1 LSAVAAW
8 AVRHARAVLVVALLA
23 AVGAAVA
30 ATQLPTDAATDTL
43 VDSDTASYRATQ
55 EVRQE
60 FGEEPIVVLAEGDL
74 QRLILTANLGRFL
87 RLEGCL
93 SGKVPKGAEPIP
105 GPCAELAELEPVESV
120 VGPATFLNEAVIQI
134 DRQLRRLAA
143 TVPPAQ
149 FRELILQ
156 VAARYGITSTPSLSN
171 PNFLAAVVFD
181 LRKARGTPKARL
193 AYLFPNNH
201 STQII
206 LRLKP
211 DLSESE
217 RHRAI
222 EAIEAVVR
230 DPVAR
235 SECKFKGK
243 AERCFQPHG
252 GRFVI
257 SGVPVVVDA
266 VTRALKDA
274 LLVLL
279 GVALVVMAV
288 ALLLVF
294 RSRWRLLPLAI
305 ALMAA
310 ALTFGLFGL
319 VGGSLTMASIAV
331 LPILIG
337 LAVDYAIQLQA
348 RYDEAISLGASPGAD
363 AARLAAG
370 GGGPTIATA
379 CLATGAGFLALQ
391 LSPTPMVRSF
401 GLLLVVGIA
410 IAFALA
416 FVGGFAALSL
426 RGGAGA
432 PGTAPQGAGALGV
445 PPRAGF
451 FARGDDGRPRSWLG
465 RKRGRRATAGPP
477 TLPPQLQRLLAV
489 AQAYPQRVLAVGLA
503 LAVIGWGLGTQ
514 IETQTDIQKL
524 SPQSVDAVREL
535 NELQDVTG
543 VSGELDVQVSA
554 SDLTDP
560 ATIKWMADFKRRVL
574 EAGGFSGAN
583 ATCKTAEVCPGPALS
598 DFVTGGGLAASEST
612 ALTRRG
618 IRAALGQIPAYDLRQ
633 VATVDPETGLPAG
646 TALLG
651 FGIRAQSLDDQQA
664 LIDRIRG
671 EIGETGAKGGPPPG
685 VQVELAGLPVI
696 AASAASD
703 LSNSRYLLTLAGLIA
718 VALVLL
724 AVYRSWSRA
733 LIPLVPIVMATGWSA
748 LVLWLTRVPL
758 NPMSAALGALTI
770 AIATE
775 FSVIL
780 AARFRQERRAGR
792 GLEAALESAYTRTG
806 AAVLASGVTA
816 IAGFAVLIASDV
828 GMLRDFGFVTVI
840 DLTVAL
846 LGVLVALPATLA
858 WVEHLSSA
866 HGPKRGLRLPFSAR
880 RRAGEEGR

>member
-1 LSAVAAW
+1 MASIAAW
-8 AVRHARAVLVVALLA
+8 SVRHAKAILAICLFLALGAGVL
-23 AVGAAVA
+23 

-55 EVRQE
+55 EVRGE
-60 FGEEPIVVLAEGDL
+60 FGEEPIVILAEGDL

-93 SGKVPKGAEPIP
+93 SGNVPKGGEPIP
-105 GPCAELAELEPVESV
+105 GPCAELAELDPVRSV
-120 VGPATFLNEAVIQI
+120 IGPATFLNEAVIQI

-143 TVPPAQ
+143 TVPPER

-156 VAARYGITSTPSLSN
+156 VAAQYGITSTPSLSN
-171 PNFLAAVVFD
+171 PDFLAAVVFD
-181 LRKARGTPKARL
+181 LRKKRGTPKARL
-193 AYLFPNNH
+193 AYLFPNKGT
-201 STQII
+201 TQII
-206 LRLKP
+206 VRLKP
-211 DLSESE
+211 NLSESE

-235 SECKFKGK
+235 QKCEFKGEP
-243 AERCFQPHG
+243 ERCFELKG
-252 GRFVI
+252 GRYVI

-279 GVALVVMAV
+279 GVALVVMAL
-288 ALLLVF
+288 ALMLVF

-305 ALMAA
+305 ALGAA
-310 ALTFGLFGL
+310 AVTFGLFGL
-319 VGGSLTMASIAV
+319 LGGSLTMASIAV

-348 RYDEAISLGASPGAD
+348 RYDEAIALGAGPGAD
-363 AARLAAG
+363 AARLAAS
-370 GGGPTIATA
+370 GGGPAIATA

-401 GLLLVVGIA
+401 GLLLVFGIA
-410 IAFALA
+410 IAFGLA
-416 FVGGFAALSL
+416 FVVGFAALSL
-426 RGGAGA
+426 R
-432 PGTAPQGAGALGV
+432 QGAEATGL
-445 PPRAGF
+445 PTRAGF
-451 FARGDDGRPRSWLG
+451 FAWGGGGRPSLRVG
-465 RKRGRRATAGPP
+465 RKRGRRATPGDPS
-477 TLPPQLQRLLAV
+477 LPPLL
-489 AQAYPQRVLAVGLA
+489 QRVLAIGQGYPERVLGIGLA
-503 LAVIGWGLGTQ
+503 LAVIGWGVGTQ
-514 IETQTDIQKL
+514 IETQTDIQEL
-524 SPQSVDAVREL
+524 APQSIDAVREL
-535 NELQDVTG
+535 DELQEATG
-543 VSGELDVQVSA
+543 VSGEVDVRISA
-554 SDLTDP
+554 PDLTDP
-560 ATIKWMADFKRRVL
+560 ATIEWMADFKQRVL
-574 EAGGFSGAN
+574 ETGGFSGAN
-583 ATCKTAEVCPGPALS
+583 PSCQTAEVCPGPALS
-598 DFVTGGGLAASEST
+598 DFVTGGGLTEGVAPAGQ
-612 ALTRRG
+612 LTRKG
-618 IRAALGQIPAYDLRQ
+618 IREGLGQIPAYDLAQ

-646 TALLG
+646 TALIG
-651 FGIRAQSLDDQQA
+651 FGIRAQSLDEQQE

-671 EIGETGAKGGPPPG
+671 EIGESGAEGGPPPG
-685 VQVELAGLPVI
+685 VEVELAGLPVI

-703 LSNSRYLLTLAGLIA
+703 LSNSRYLLTLAGLIV

-724 AVYRSWSRA
+724 AVYRSLPRA

-748 LVLWLTRVPL
+748 LVLWISHVPL

-792 GLEAALESAYTRTG
+792 ELGTALRQAYARTG

-828 GMLRDFGFVTVI
+828 RMLREFGFVTVI
-840 DLTVAL
+840 DLAVAL
-846 LGVLVALPATLA
+846 LGVLVALPAALVWA
-858 WVEHLSSA
+858 E
-866 HGPKRGLRLPFSAR
+866 KRGWG
-880 RRAGEEGR
+880 GEGAP